1 MPSKEIAMTRIID
14 TKSKRHLPAKLAAGL
29 AISAF
34 LVLGTFVAS
43 ASAENWAAQN
53 NAEKNRGHRDE
64 HRHGRGNDG
73 RYYSAPPLVYGS
85 PYDGSYYG
93 SPYNPPP
100 VVYGPG
106 IGIGLPG
113 VNINIW

>member
-1 MPSKEIAMTRIID
+1 MTYIID
-14 TKSKRHLPAKLAAGL
+14 TRSKRHLPAKLAGAL
-29 AISAF
+29 AISTL

-43 ASAENWAAQN
+43 ASAEN
-53 NAEKNRGHRDE
+53 RGHPT
-64 HRHGRGNDG
+64 RHSGGHYGGRGRG
-73 RYYSAPPLVYGS
+73 GGYYSAPPVVYGS

-93 SPYNPPP
+93 SPYDPPP

-113 VNINIW
+113 VGISIW